1 MFPFKTDNKD
11 GLFLF
16 VNVLFC
22 KTAQFSFHQ
31 NGFVYKCSSI
41 SLVLEA
47 CLLIV
52 CRTNTPGEQV
62 GVLCRSS
69 SVFNGLSE
77 CCCLSGC
84 NYPDVCRCLLLSMT
98 RCIQAASPKIYI
110 QQPMTATGH

>member
-52 CRTNTPGEQV
+52 CRTNPPGEQV
-62 GVLCRSS
+62 GVFSRPS
-69 SVFNGLSE
+69 SVFNMLS
-77 CCCLSGC
+77 
-84 NYPDVCRCLLLSMT
+84 
-98 RCIQAASPKIYI
+98 
-110 QQPMTATGH
+110 

>member
-1 MFPFKTDNKD
+1 MFPFKTDKKA
-11 GLFLF
+11 GLFLS

-22 KTAQFSFHQ
+22 KTAQFSFHP
-31 NGFVYKCSSI
+31 NGLVYKYSSI

-69 SVFNGLSE
+69 SVFNGLS
-77 CCCLSGC
+77 
-84 NYPDVCRCLLLSMT
+84 
-98 RCIQAASPKIYI
+98 
-110 QQPMTATGH
+110 